1 LYLKAVIYICE
12 PNARRIQF
20 SIPFG
25 AKEWRAKIKAIP
37 SIWYSKPQQLWTV
50 PNTKENLEKL
60 KAIFGQ
66 SIEMKNREK
75 SERIPQK
82 VKLSEAME
90 MELVKVHQKIILK
103 AYSNNTWKSYR
114 GPLVYFFK
122 FFENRK
128 LKDVTKDEIESYVAK
143 WIVKYHISETKQ
155 NTIINAI
162 KFYYEQVLGQPRE
175 FYDIQRP
182 KRSKTLPG
190 ILSMDEVQSILTAVD
205 NIKHKA
211 ILHTIY
217 SGGLRISELLN
228 LRIEDIRSDDGY
240 IFVKGAKGKKDRR
253 TILSKHLLILLRDY
267 YKVNKPSYWLFEGQ
281 SGGKYSASSVQ
292 SIFRKAVKKA
302 NINPWATV
310 HSLRHSFATH
320 LLQQGTNL
328 RYIQSLLGHSSSK
341 TTEIYTHL
349 LKVDNSIVKSPLD
362 IMMENNN
369 LAKI

>member
-1 LYLKAVIYICE
+1 
-12 PNARRIQF
+12 
-20 SIPFG
+20 
-25 AKEWRAKIKAIP
+25 
-37 SIWYSKPQQLWTV
+37 
-50 PNTKENLEKL
+50 
-60 KAIFGQ
+60 
-66 SIEMKNREK
+66 M
-75 SERIPQK
+75 
-82 VKLSEAME
+82 
-90 MELVKVHQKIILK
+90 
-103 AYSNNTWKSYR
+103 
-114 GPLVYFFK
+114 
-122 FFENRK
+122 
-128 LKDVTKDEIESYVAK
+128 
-143 WIVKYHISETKQ
+143 KYHISETKQ